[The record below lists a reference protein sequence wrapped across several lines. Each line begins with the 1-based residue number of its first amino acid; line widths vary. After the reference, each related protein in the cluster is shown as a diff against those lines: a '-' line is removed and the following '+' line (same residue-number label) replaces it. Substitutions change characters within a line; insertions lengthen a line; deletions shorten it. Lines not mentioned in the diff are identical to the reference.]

1 MNYAWTRG
9 ICVKGRQTWVQF
21 CHAFG
26 DWLGELVLV
35 TLLLGT
41 LADIVAVAIALL
53 PTGRSFSVFVMLG
66 DARIGEISARD

>member
-1 MNYAWTRG
+1 
-9 ICVKGRQTWVQF
+9 
-21 CHAFG
+21 
-26 DWLGELVLV
+26 V

-53 PTGRSFSVFVMLG
+53 PTRCSFSVFVMLG